1 MFLVKLQ
8 VRGNPEEMGFLGTFQ
23 NVGKTFKKKFE
34 QLPLDLTKVT
44 PMWKLIEI
52 QIF

>member
-8 VRGNPEEMGFLGTFQ
+8 VRGNPEEKGFLGTFQ
-23 NVGKTFKKKFE
+23 KCREDIKKKFE